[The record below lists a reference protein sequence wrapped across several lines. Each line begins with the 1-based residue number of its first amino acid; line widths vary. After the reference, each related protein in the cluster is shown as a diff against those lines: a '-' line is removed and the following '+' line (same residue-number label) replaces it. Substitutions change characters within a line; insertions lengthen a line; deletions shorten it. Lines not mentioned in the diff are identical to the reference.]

1 MLIFSGIFRQTE
13 SRNHLL
19 CLPLT
24 ASNFQLFRELQT
36 KNPLKIF
43 CPLQKPFKYLP
54 VRKGGF
60 FLAITGY
67 LKHRDLLKRQY
78 VFPKPRKRY
87 HLKG

>member
-60 FLAITGY
+60 FPSHNRIFKTQRSF
-67 LKHRDLLKRQY
+67 KTPVR
-78 VFPKPRKRY
+78 VP
-87 HLKG
+87 